1 MALDA
6 VPRAAP
12 SATGVTRRRLLVGG
26 AAGVGLVVGWALW
39 PRGHA
44 VNLTAAE
51 GETIFGPWIKIGAD
65 GQVTVAVPQAELGQ
79 GVFTALPQIVADELG
94 ADWRTVAVEPAP
106 INPLYANRLAA
117 SVLFEDAL
125 GDLPERVRSRH
136 AEAQTLMLTAASTSV
151 RAFEGEL
158 RRAGAAARILL
169 CKAAAR
175 RWDVDWHSCAT
186 LDGFVIAG
194 GQRERFGTLAADAAD
209 ERLPSGDLPLR
220 TGEEKRLTGASLP
233 RLDAP
238 AKVDGSANFAGDIR
252 LPGMVF
258 AAIRQGPIG
267 DSRLVRIDRA
277 AADRVLGVVAVIEN
291 ERWVA
296 AAGNSWWAANR
307 ALDAMAP
314 RFETR
319 GGVVSSVSIDA
330 ALDAAL
336 AGEGVRMAEAGDVV
350 AAFRDSRVFAADYR
364 VGPALH
370 AALEPTAAT
379 AAWRDGVMTLWLPTQ
394 APMLARAAVARV
406 LDLSEEQVVVHPTVA
421 GGSFGARLEHRVA
434 EQAAL
439 LATKLDRPVQLGW
452 SRAEDCLQDRYRAPA
467 AARMTARLA
476 ANGTIL
482 GWHAR
487 LATPATGHALAER
500 LLGGTAGRIAAALPG
515 RGGGDRLSVD
525 GAEPPYGIPN
535 VAVDHHHADTGLP
548 TGYWRSGAHSYTAF
562 FNECFVDE
570 LARAAG
576 VEPLSFRIGML
587 GGDVRLARCLSTV
600 ATLGGWQGGVA
611 GSGQGVAC
619 HRMRGSRIALL
630 VEAHRDGNGRVRV
643 TRMVAA
649 VDCGRLIHPD
659 LVAQQIEGGL
669 IFGMA
674 AALGAST
681 GFEGGVADAHGLG
694 ALQLPRLSDSPEITV
709 ELIRSEADPGGA
721 SEIAVPV
728 VAPAIA
734 NALVAAGGNR
744 FRRLPLVS
752 PGS

>member
-6 VPRAAP
+6 VSRAAP
-12 SATGVTRRRLLVGG
+12 SATGLTRRRLLVGG

-39 PRGHA
+39 PRDHA

-158 RRAGAAARILL
+158 RKAGAAARILL

-194 GQRERFGTLAADAAD
+194 AQRERFGALAADAAD

-220 TGEEKRLTGASLP
+220 AGEEKRLTGESLP

-267 DSRLVRIDRA
+267 DSRLVRVDRA
-277 AADRVLGVVAVIEN
+277 AADRVRGVSAVVEN
-291 ERWVA
+291 PNWVA
-296 AAGNSWWAANR
+296 AVGETWWAANA
-307 ALDAMAP
+307 ALDALAP

-319 GGVVSSVSIDA
+319 SRLVDSESIDA

-336 AGEGVRMAEAGDVV
+336 DGEGTRMARAGDLAATFKDAQVV
-350 AAFRDSRVFAADYR
+350 TADYR
-364 VGPALH
+364 VGAALH
-370 AALEPTAAT
+370 AAIEPTTAT
-379 AAWRDGVMTLWLPTQ
+379 AAWRDGRLTLWMPTQ
-394 APMLARAAVARV
+394 APALARAAAARTLGIGEERVV
-406 LDLSEEQVVVHPTVA
+406 LHPTIA
-421 GGSFGARLEHRVA
+421 GGSFGANLEHQVA

-439 LATKLDRPVQLGW
+439 LARRLEKPVQLTW
-452 SRAEDCLQDRYRAPA
+452 SRSETCLHDRYRPPA

-476 ANGTIL
+476 KGGGVA
-482 GWHAR
+482 GWLCKIA
-487 LATPATGHALAER
+487 APAVGHALAQR
-500 LLGGTAGRIAAALPG
+500 LLADDTTARAAMLLPQ
-515 RGGGDRLSVD
+515 GGDTLAVE
-525 GAEPPYGIPN
+525 GAVPAYAIP
-535 VAVDHHHADTGLP
+535 AFALDHHPAEIGVP
-548 TGYWRSGAHSYTAF
+548 VGYWRSGAHSYTAF
-562 FNECFVDE
+562 FNECFIDE
-570 LARAAG
+570 LAHVAG
-576 VEPLSFRIGML
+576 IEAHSFRIAML
-587 GGDVRLARCLSTV
+587 GGNPRLARCLSTV
-600 ATLGGWQGGVA
+600 ATLGGWQGGIP
-611 GSGQGVAC
+611 GSGQGLAC
-619 HRMRGSRIALL
+619 HQMRGSFIA
-630 VEAHRDGNGRVRV
+630 VMAEARMGADQRVKVDRL
-643 TRMVAA
+643 VAA
-649 VDCGRLIHPD
+649 VDCGRQINPD
-659 LVAQQIEGGL
+659 LVLQQIEGGL
-669 IFGMA
+669 MFGMA
-674 AALGAST
+674 AALGATT
-681 GFEGGVADAHGLG
+681 GFTDNLADVRGFG
-694 ALQLPRLSDSPEITV
+694 AMNLPRLADTPEVSV
-709 ELIRSEADPGGA
+709 ELIRSDADPGGV
-721 SEIAVPV
+721 SELAVPP

-734 NALVAAGGNR
+734 NAVMAATGVR
-744 FRRLPLVS
+744 LRRLPLL
-752 PGS
+752 PEEE